1 MMMTLTTRIMMTMMM
16 MMMTLSDRHL
26 WIRTLRYHFWTSLP
40 LCSQYRGQAPLKMR
54 LILMFRV
61 YRYQYTL
68 YNIDIDNLWCAFA
81 QRMLEASLLRRN
93 SWKHILTFSMSD
105 KYWECRK
112 LTFPFLWW
120 AHERMHTPADLA
132 FAQRLEFSQGGC
144 FLKYSLSWKGALSW

>member
-61 YRYQYTL
+61 YRYQYTTL
-68 YNIDIDNLWCAFA
+68 
-81 QRMLEASLLRRN
+81 
-93 SWKHILTFSMSD
+93 ILIFYD
-105 KYWECRK
+105 
-112 LTFPFLWW
+112 
-120 AHERMHTPADLA
+120 AHLHK
-132 FAQRLEFSQGGC
+132 GC
-144 FLKYSLSWKGALSW
+144 FRHLFYEGIHGNTSPHSQCLMSIESVENWHFPSYDELTRECILQPIWHLHRGSLSFHKEAAFSNTPSHEKGLW